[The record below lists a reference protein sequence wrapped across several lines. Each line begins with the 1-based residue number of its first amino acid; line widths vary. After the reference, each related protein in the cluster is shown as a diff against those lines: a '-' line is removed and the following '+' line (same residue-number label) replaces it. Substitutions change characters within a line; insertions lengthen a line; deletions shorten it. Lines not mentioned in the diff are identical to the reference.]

1 MFFRSRL
8 CIASIIAK
16 FTVIIP
22 SVPFIRSQKKE
33 LTLIRKLQS
42 CGVMEIN
49 YTLNPRGNF
58 HEAISQQIRSK
69 FAANSRQNRLQTY
82 RGMRSSDIDF
92 AANSQESR
100 KEFYFFVAK

>member
-22 SVPFIRSQKKE
+22 SVLFIRSQKKE

-49 YTLNPRGNF
+49 YTLNQHRGPNKKGDF

-69 FAANSRQNRLQTY
+69 IAAKSLANVSRHAQ
-82 RGMRSSDIDF
+82 F
-92 AANSQESR
+92 
-100 KEFYFFVAK
+100 